1 MGGDGNFGGGDGA
14 VRGAER
20 PIRPGGDPDL
30 RKLKFDCQLQKLKIK
45 FPLRKFTIYM
55 AD

>member
-14 VRGAER
+14 VSGAER

-30 RKLKFDCQLQKLKIK
+30 RKFKVDCQLLKLEIK

>member
-14 VRGAER
+14 VSGAER

-30 RKLKFDCQLQKLKIK
+30 RKLKFDCQITWQIN
-45 FPLRKFTIYM
+45 TIHCDQF
-55 AD
+55 ADRSPW